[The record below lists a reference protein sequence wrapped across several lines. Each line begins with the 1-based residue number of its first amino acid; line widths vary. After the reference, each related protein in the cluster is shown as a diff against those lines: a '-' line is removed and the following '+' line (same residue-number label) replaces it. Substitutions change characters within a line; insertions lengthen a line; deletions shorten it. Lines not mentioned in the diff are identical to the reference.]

1 MRFDL
6 LRMKIFIIRT
16 FGEQLLVKKNTVKIE
31 KFNMAAKTGSDAKV
45 ETNSLIVFH
54 GIQNNIV
61 SFSADFDSLIRET
74 VIIRQSVSLITV

>member
-1 MRFDL
+1 
-6 LRMKIFIIRT
+6 
-16 FGEQLLVKKNTVKIE
+16 
-31 KFNMAAKTGSDAKV
+31 MAAKTGSDAKV
-45 ETNSLIVFH
+45 ETNSLLVFH